1 MTAKKGTFVM
11 YTDWYHLT
19 KHLNDA
25 TIGKLFRAI
34 NEYQDQGEVTTE
46 LPPEAIMA
54 FGFIKK
60 QFDIDRKNYE
70 RRCEINREN
79 GQQGGAP
86 EGNQNASKQPKAT
99 KNNRIQPNSTE
110 FNRIQDDNE
119 YEYEYENDDE
129 GENENENEKHSRSQ
143 KLIFSFAKI
152 FEKKFTTEFKPTT
165 ADKNAAGPLAGK
177 LAKAASKS
185 SQPIQ
190 WLYLYFDNCYKH
202 LNEYHK
208 GRMAGSPIAWI
219 NDNFVE
225 IHTKVFPHVP
235 RFVEGGAHT
244 LDAEYNK
251 LYAVETPVTTS
262 ETPPDAG
269 LVPSSGAGGVDEVQ
283 QPYTFEKATDEERAA
298 IIRALK

>member
-1 MTAKKGTFVM
+1 MAPKDSFIF
-11 YTDWYHLT
+11 YEEWFEA
-19 KHLNDA
+19 LNDFSDE
-25 TIGKLFRAI
+25 TLGKILRAAR
-34 NEYQDQGEVTTE
+34 EYVIEGEIKTG
-46 LPPEAIMA
+46 LPPDAKIA
-54 FGFIKK
+54 FAFMRRRFDYDLKK
-60 QFDIDRKNYE
+60 YAE
-70 RRCEINREN
+70 RCEKNREN
-79 GQQGGAP
+79 ALKGGKKKDDTDGSDGKRSHPVGSDGIQSEAMAADIEREEDIDSDSDLE
-86 EGNQNASKQPKAT
+86 EGS
-99 KNNRIQPNSTE
+99 
-110 FNRIQDDNE
+110 
-119 YEYEYENDDE
+119 DE
-129 GENENENEKHSRSQ
+129 INSRSQ
-143 KLIFSFAKI
+143 KLIFSFAK
-152 FEKKFTTEFKPTT
+152 FFQKKFTTEFKPTT

-177 LAKAASKS
+177 LARAASKS